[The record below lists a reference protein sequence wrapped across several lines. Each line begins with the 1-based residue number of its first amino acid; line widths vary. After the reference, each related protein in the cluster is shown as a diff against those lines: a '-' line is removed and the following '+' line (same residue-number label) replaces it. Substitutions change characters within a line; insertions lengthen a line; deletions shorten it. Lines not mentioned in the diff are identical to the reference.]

1 MNLEIF
7 TNPRFVIMQLLI
19 IFGSITLHEFG
30 HAIAADRQGDD
41 TPRRQGRLTLW
52 PDKHLEPLGSLMIVL
67 TSILGRG
74 IGWGRAVEFNPFG
87 LKHPRRGLFIV
98 AACGPLMNLLLA
110 LTAAIALRL
119 IFATHHADW
128 LFTPAYLKELPDYLD
143 LNPLSLLFSYAA
155 HHGSLTTGGLFLWEC
170 LYLNLMLMF
179 FNLLPLHPLDGS
191 KITSSVLPIDAA
203 IAYDRTI
210 GQYGP
215 MLLFALAVMFPQALW
230 TILGPILDVATS
242 LLLGHPSI

>member
-7 TNPRFVIMQLLI
+7 TNPRFFIVQMLI

-52 PDKHLEPLGSLMIVL
+52 PDKHLEPLGSLMIVI

-98 AACGPLMNLLLA
+98 AAFGPLMNLLLA
-110 LTAAIALRL
+110 VIAAIIWRVSLS
-119 IFATHHADW
+119 THNLDW
-128 LFTPAYLKELPDYLD
+128 LLTDRSYVSDYTSLMYGLDAAAYEG
-143 LNPLSLLFSYAA
+143 
-155 HHGSLTTGGLFLWEC
+155 HLTTTGLFLWEC

-179 FNLLPLHPLDGS
+179 FNLIPLHPLDGS
-191 KITSSVLPIDAA
+191 KITSSLLPLNAA
-203 IAYDRTI
+203 IAYDRFV

-215 MLLFALAVMFPQALW
+215 MLLIALAVMVPKALW
-230 TILGPILDVATS
+230 TVLNPIINAACT
-242 LLLGHPSI
+242 LLLGHPIV

>member
-30 HAIAADRQGDD
+30 HAFAADWQGDD

-52 PDKHLEPLGSLMIVL
+52 PDKHLDPLGSVMIIL
-67 TSILGRG
+67 TSIVGRG

-98 AACGPLMNLLLA
+98 AAFGPLMNLLLA
-110 LTAAIALRL
+110 LVAAIIWRIALTTHNLDWLITDRSYLSDYTSLMYGLTAA
-119 IFATHHADW
+119 
-128 LFTPAYLKELPDYLD
+128 AYY
-143 LNPLSLLFSYAA
+143 N
-155 HHGSLTTGGLFLWEC
+155 HLTTVGLFLWQC

-191 KITSSVLPIDAA
+191 KITSSLLPLDAA
-203 IAYDRTI
+203 IAYDRFV

-230 TILGPILDVATS
+230 KILNPVINAACT
-242 LLLGHPSI
+242 LLLGQPLM